1 MRGPNHLRTSGLGE
15 NDKRRDI
22 HVFIDDG
29 DRRGHW
35 EMMAPWYTST
45 QMGSNGPSLG
55 TTSDDGAKLPSDPD
69 CELTRIC
76 STISHSLG
84 NLIIPLSEVWLPEWG
99 VHNQGHSKM
108 GRRLLKN
115 LLSARCQKRSSES
128 FLQRNSSM
136 FMRSLRILSTNLYH
150 GLHQSGRFW
159 IEKTCPVGGNFD
171 FPESLH

>member
-99 VHNQGHSKM
+99 VHNQGSFQNGKETAQKPAFGSLPETLEWIIPPKELFHVHEVSQ
-108 GRRLLKN
+108 N
-115 LLSARCQKRSSES
+115 LV
-128 FLQRNSSM
+128 
-136 FMRSLRILSTNLYH
+136 H
-150 GLHQSGRFW
+150 
-159 IEKTCPVGGNFD
+159 
-171 FPESLH
+171 